1 MTGNAPAHDGP
12 FEQHDTFDMS
22 WVRGPRFTRDER
34 QSFKAANGLTDGQT
48 DLAEASVLYRHM
60 VSPTPAS
67 ELALTRRP
75 TLSSKLG
82 LSGKLGLNRNFGDK
96 PTHSILETNVK
107 SLSGRMSRKPST
119 SRSEPFK
126 VEV

>member
-1 MTGNAPAHDGP
+1 MTGNALPHDGP
-12 FEQHDTFDMS
+12 FEQHDTSDMS
-22 WVRGPRFTRDER
+22 WIKGPRFTRDER
-34 QSFKAANGLTDGQT
+34 QSFKTANGLTDGQT

-82 LSGKLGLNRNFGDK
+82 LSGKLGMSRKFGDK
-96 PTHSILETNVK
+96 PAQSVLETNVK
-107 SLSGRMSRKPST
+107 SLSRMMSRKPST
-119 SRSEPFK
+119 FRSEPFK